1 MPAISWLY
9 GIAIRMYFLDNP
21 LPVFWR
27 ARPRSKLVPLLVAGG
42 RFPGDK
48 GNAA

>member
-27 ARPRSKLVPLLVAGG
+27 ARPRSKLVPLLAGCE
-42 RFPGDK
+42 RSISR
-48 GNAA
+48 